1 MNTLILDVCE
11 LQQSC
16 YV

>member
-1 MNTLILDVCE
+1 MIE

-16 YV
+16 YTTELL